1 MGVLGNP
8 PDCYFRSAGLPLGNP
23 TLSTEQLWNAH
34 CAGRP
39 LLFPDEDVICLR
51 CSEDTDSSESTYSP
65 RRMHPITERE
75 FEALL
80 SKLDDRVNE

>member
-1 MGVLGNP
+1 M
-8 PDCYFRSAGLPLGNP
+8 
-23 TLSTEQLWNAH
+23 E
-34 CAGRP
+34 CALCGRP